1 MAVFIKKLQQGGTT
15 APKINV
21 YGAKVDLEDFTKA
34 VTQNFETFYNAYK
47 GIWNKDQEQE
57 ALRQHNQFVNEL
69 SNGQIT
75 NYTGPLQNLSG
86 DYQQYADKVA
96 QVVGIYGKQ
105 KEKRR
110 FTNKSIMQDFYN
122 EFFGGSTEPDF
133 QSFLDLDEVVTD
145 ASGQKVR
152 GVKNRVNALLNFL
165 NENYLSKYDDA
176 DESLGGIEGVRYKI
190 DRLRSA
196 LADGKLDNEDYA
208 AASALGFNLRG
219 LLSGMEQNV
228 SQKPN
233 NNDLLEEIQLWESRD
248 NGDFNLN
255 FGSGNPIESSEFL
268 QNYFKND
275 LQKYATHLSNL
286 AKNLSDNGL
295 SYYTPE
301 TLSTSKYVKNIPDGT
316 FIQSMLDTMTNFRN
330 ILGIPTYQDISG
342 LYCVLPNSFDQ
353 NKGTILAYYPELKV
367 LKPIKIWKSEN
378 KELLQSYYLRKHPEL
393 AQQIQKGQY
402 GFKVSNDQPQY
413 TSAEQAFI
421 QKYNTSQLGGEP
433 ITQEQENP
441 SIMDQQKYLQSVP
454 ETWGKKEWAEIV
466 SIASSLAA
474 IADPEPF
481 SAAALGLNGTLFHA
495 YNLANDEDGFTLGDA
510 GKTLLNAGFDVA
522 GAIPVLGDFAQ
533 AKKITKI
540 IKNLG
545 APLLGIMGATQI
557 PGAVESTSKLLKEGT
572 DKMTVQDWRNI
583 ANGLMS
589 ILGAKNYWTNKYR
602 SRAID
607 NASDFIPKNSLQQ
620 AQYDFHSI
628 LRNAGKSTGKPTGE
642 STSWWESFKNS
653 LSPTKYYEQKFG
665 SVPKQNSESPSPI
678 WETPDWIKNTGNWI
692 KKTVGFKKSGGVMK
706 MEPGGWFENYKKR
719 YQQQSLTGW
728 DTTKDQSRAGQNL
741 RGNGH
746 YNAGSLQEA
755 YNRNVAYIDDFD
767 AVGKDLQDYYNSS
780 YSNNSLEDYVNNY
793 NSDIDKLTGHWST
806 NRIYGSMDAR
816 DHNRLFR
823 SMYTRRSSQDS
834 NSPYNIGYQDDIED
848 IEGSSAWL
856 RRADNYENLWDKTSL
871 EDKLRRIHKIKLGN
885 GQEGYVYKE
894 NNGKIGIIGEQQV
907 KDLIN
912 TYTNNQSPS
921 QPNMPST
928 SSGPYVESPEGRDIN
943 RDNGLWEKAA
953 PSLIALQ
960 RLYGDIK
967 SSNNRTEK
975 YLNSLITPSVTPP
988 KFYRQVYGDY
998 GLMKHYED
1006 QGAQVN
1012 SMANRA
1018 TTSNSKLAFLQRLEG
1033 QNKANE
1039 LATQGKLADNEKI
1052 KETGE
1057 LSAKQAKEN
1066 VLSEVEAANKNKEL
1080 AAKMAQHKAE
1090 TRAYTDAANRQ
1101 SFDTYHQNYIEAPIT
1116 QAINEH
1122 RAHQDI
1128 FDNLQLQQNLNYDFE
1143 SDQEYQKLIYDY
1155 QDAINSGD
1163 QVAADRAYNIA
1174 LQYRKSKQQDKY
1186 NETLD
1191 YFRRMK
1197 RLRQRFPYT
1206 TVYRP

>member
-1 MAVFIKKLQQGGTT
+1 MAVYLKKLQQGG
-15 APKINV
+15 AVSPKINV
-21 YGAKVDLEDFTKA
+21 YGATVDLGDFTKA
-34 VTQNFETFYNAYK
+34 ITQNFETFYNAYK
-47 GIWNKDQEQE
+47 GIWNKDQEQD
-57 ALRQHNQFVNEL
+57 ALRQHNQLVSDL
-69 SNGQIT
+69 SNGLIT
-75 NYTGPLQNLSG
+75 NYSGPLQNLSG

-105 KEKRR
+105 KEKKK
-110 FTNKSIMQDFYN
+110 FTNKSIMSDFYN
-122 EFFGGSTEPDF
+122 EFFGGSAEPDF
-133 QSFLDLDEVVTD
+133 QSFLDLDEVTTD
-145 ASGQKVR
+145 ATGKKVR
-152 GVKNRVNALLNFL
+152 GVKNRINALLNFL

-176 DESLGGIEGVRYKI
+176 DESLGGMEGVRYKI

-228 SQKPN
+228 QQQPN

-255 FGSGNPIESSEFL
+255 FGSVAPIESSEFL
-268 QNYFKND
+268 QNYFKDD
-275 LQKYATHLSNL
+275 LQKYASHLSSL

-295 SYYTPE
+295 NYYTPE
-301 TLSTSKYVKNIPDGT
+301 TLSTNKYAKNIPDGT
-316 FIQSMLDTMTNFRN
+316 FIQSMLDTMVNFRN

-342 LYCVLPNSFDQ
+342 LYCILPNSFDQ

-393 AQQIQKGQY
+393 AQQVQKGQY
-402 GFKVSNDQPQY
+402 GFKVQSDQPQY
-413 TSAEQAFI
+413 TNAEQAFI
-421 QKYNTSQLGGEP
+421 QKFNSSQLGGGQPEV
-433 ITQEQENP
+433 QEQQNT

-495 YNLANDEDGFTLGDA
+495 YNLAKDKDGFSLGDV
-510 GKTLLNAGFDVA
+510 GNTLLNVGFDVA

-540 IKNLG
+540 IKSLG

-557 PGAVESTSKLLKEGT
+557 PGAFESTSKLLKGGT
-572 DKMTVQDWRNI
+572 DEMTVQDWRNI
-583 ANGLMS
+583 ANGFMAV
-589 ILGAKNYWTNKYR
+589 LGAKNYWTNKYR
-602 SRAID
+602 SRALD
-607 NASDFIPKNSLQQ
+607 NAPDFVPQTSLQQ
-620 AQYDFHSI
+620 AQYDFHNT
-628 LRNAGKSTGKPTGE
+628 LRSAGKSNGEPTG
-642 STSWWESFKNS
+642 WWESFKKN
-653 LSPTKYYEQKFG
+653 LSPSRYYEQKFG
-665 SVPKQNSESPSPI
+665 ATPKQDSESPSPI
-678 WETPDWIKNTGNWI
+678 WETPDWVRNTGNWI
-692 KKTVGFKKSGGVMK
+692 KKTIGFKKSGGVLK
-706 MEPGGWFENYKKR
+706 MQPGGWFENYKKR
-719 YQQQSLTGW
+719 YQQQALSGW

-793 NSDIDKLTGHWST
+793 NSDIDRLTGHWST
-806 NRIYGSMDAR
+806 NRTYGSTDAR

-823 SMYTRRSSQDS
+823 SMYARRSSQDS

-856 RRADNYENLWDKTSL
+856 RRADNYENLWDETSL

-885 GQEGYVYKE
+885 GQEGFVYKE
-894 NNGKIGIIGEQQV
+894 NNGKIGIIGNNQV
-907 KDLIN
+907 QNLIN
-912 TYTNNQSPS
+912 EYSKQNPE
-921 QPNMPST
+921 QPATVPST
-928 SSGPYVESPEGRDIN
+928 SSGPYVEAPEPKDIN
-943 RDNGLWEKAA
+943 RDNGLWERTV

-960 RLYGDIK
+960 RLYGDIH
-967 SSNNRTEK
+967 SSNDRTKK
-975 YLNSLITPSVTPP
+975 YLNSLVTPSVTPP

-1018 TTSNSKLAFLQRLEG
+1018 TTSNGKLAFLQRLEG
-1033 QNKANE
+1033 QNKATE
-1039 LATQGKLADNEKI
+1039 LSNQGKLADNERI
-1052 KETGE
+1052 KKTGE
-1057 LSAKQAKEN
+1057 IAAEQAKEN
-1066 VLSEVEAANKNKEL
+1066 VLSEVKAANENSAL
-1080 AAKMAQHKAE
+1080 RAKMAQHKAE
-1090 TRAYTDAANRQ
+1090 TEAYTDATNRQ
-1101 SFDTYHQNYIEAPIT
+1101 SIDTYHQNYIEAPIT

-1122 RAHQDI
+1122 RAYQDI

-1143 SDQEYQKLIYDY
+1143 SDYEYQKLINDY
-1155 QDAINSGD
+1155 QNALNSGD
-1163 QVAADRAYNIA
+1163 QEAADRAYNNA